1 MSFKAM
7 PTNANNNKIYGY
19 SSKCARLVVLAYVCS
34 MSMYGLSIKTLGIDS
49 FLYHSDPFE
58 GVKGKFYGKSV
69 ENQIRRCSADGSYK
83 SWFFNYKS
91 YYPTIFN
98 DVTHILNTVFIFI
111 VNKNDQMFFIV
122 LYIPYIIPYNNLYG
136 IIYRVYITCNII
148 FDLIPASRI
157 NPVVVLIG

>member
-1 MSFKAM
+1 M

-83 SWFFNYKS
+83 SWFFITVNLITLRFSTIRYSFGYGIHFYRCSKNY
-91 YYPTIFN
+91 
-98 DVTHILNTVFIFI
+98 
-111 VNKNDQMFFIV
+111 QMFSSYDRI
-122 LYIPYIIPYNNLYG
+122 LYIRYILHETSFSSSFLHQESIQLL
-136 IIYRVYITCNII
+136 C
-148 FDLIPASRI
+148 
-157 NPVVVLIG
+157 